1 MKNGGFAQRRQGAK
15 KGKGKDEGKGGLHL
29 LFPLLLLVPL
39 AAACASTAER
49 DALAPRQRLYNLPW
63 EAGTSHRCIQTGPGF
78 YSHEGRE
85 VYAVD
90 FYMPVG
96 TPVLA
101 AREGRVVLVKE
112 DSDRGGSS
120 EEFGPDG
127 NRVIVLHGD
136 ATRAVYL
143 HLRKDGAEV
152 RVGEFVL
159 RGALIGYSGD
169 TGYSTISHLH
179 FAVEAE
185 DPGTGNWTTIPFAFI
200 EVRGDG
206 IPRLLGS
213 YESGNVPSGP

>member
-1 MKNGGFAQRRQGAK
+1 LKRA
-15 KGKGKDEGKGGLHL
+15 L
-29 LFPLLLLVPL
+29 PLLLLLLPAL

-49 DALAPRQRLYNLPW
+49 DALAPRQRLYHLPW
-63 EAGTSHRCIQTGPGF
+63 EAWSSHRCIQAGPGF
-78 YSHEGRE
+78 FSHEGRE

-90 FYMPVG
+90 FAMPVG

-120 EEFGPDG
+120 KEYGPDG

-136 ATRAVYL
+136 ATRAVYM

-152 RVGEFVL
+152 QVGEFVL
-159 RGALIGYSGD
+159 RGTLIGYSGD
-169 TGYSTISHLH
+169 TGYSTTSHLH
-179 FAVEAE
+179 FAVEAR
-185 DPGTGNWTTIPFAFI
+185 DPGTGSWTTIPFAFI
-200 EVRGDG
+200 ELSGDG

-213 YESGNVPSGP
+213 YESENVPPGP